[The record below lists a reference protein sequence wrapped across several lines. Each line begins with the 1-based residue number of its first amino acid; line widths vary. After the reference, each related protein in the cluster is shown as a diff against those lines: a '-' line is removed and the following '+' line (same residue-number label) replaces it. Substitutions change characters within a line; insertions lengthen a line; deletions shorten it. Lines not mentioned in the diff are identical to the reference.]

1 MIFLTVAGKTILSN
15 RNLVMPKVLKNTFC
29 NSIQIIIDVYFKCL
43 LNVNSQLRISNSQ
56 NSIESNALT
65 RPHVL
70 KSISL
75 KMADDCPKVEE
86 NPVIFFFKEEWN
98 RWVFFVM
105 LCTEMRSFYAILFNR
120 GCDHLALIPAELA

>member
-1 MIFLTVAGKTILSN
+1 
-15 RNLVMPKVLKNTFC
+15 MPKVLKNTFC

-43 LNVNSQLRISNSQ
+43 LNVNSQLRISNSK

-65 RPHVL
+65 RPNVL

-86 NPVIFFFKEEWN
+86 NPVIFFFQRRMKS
-98 RWVFFVM
+98 VGFFCHVV
-105 LCTEMRSFYAILFNR
+105 YINAIVLR
-120 GCDHLALIPAELA
+120 YSV

>member
-1 MIFLTVAGKTILSN
+1 
-15 RNLVMPKVLKNTFC
+15 MPKVLKNTFC

-43 LNVNSQLRISNSQ
+43 LNVNSQLRISNSK

-65 RPHVL
+65 RPNVL

-86 NPVIFFFKEEWN
+86 NPVIFFFKGE
-98 RWVFFVM
+98 
-105 LCTEMRSFYAILFNR
+105 
-120 GCDHLALIPAELA
+120 